1 MQVFEVLGQTGQKQ
15 GLSTLDISINL
26 PGSN

>member
-1 MQVFEVLGQTGQKQ
+1 MLVFEVLGHTGQKQ